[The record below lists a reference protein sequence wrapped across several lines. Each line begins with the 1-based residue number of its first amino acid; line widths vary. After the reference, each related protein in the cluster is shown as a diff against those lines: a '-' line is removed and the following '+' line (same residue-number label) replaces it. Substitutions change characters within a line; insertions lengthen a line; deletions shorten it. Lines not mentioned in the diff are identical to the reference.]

1 MAHQSDSTD
10 SAVTDNEPIT
20 QPILAD
26 WRDYDSL
33 STAIVEAVAAAT
45 DREPTDLPPL
55 YESIDTD
62 ALDAIAAGWTANTD
76 RRDYV
81 SFAFA
86 GVDVAV
92 ESDGGIEV
100 RPDGAEPH
108 RRGGAPRTE
117 SELSSSL
124 QRLLNAA
131 SRNGI
136 SIEGGWAVQNGPELP
151 DWDIHITRVER
162 PE

>member
-1 MAHQSDSTD
+1 MAHQTD
-10 SAVTDNEPIT
+10 PTDPAETDAESIT
-20 QPILAD
+20 QPIRTD
-26 WRDYDSL
+26 WRGYDSL
-33 STAIVEAVAAAT
+33 STAIVEVVAATT
-45 DREPTDLPPL
+45 DREPTALPPL

-62 ALDAIAAGWTANTD
+62 ALDAIADGWTANTD
-76 RRDYV
+76 GRQHV

-86 GVDVAV
+86 GVKVTV

-100 RPDGAEPH
+100 RPDAAEPH
-108 RRGGAPRTE
+108 RLDGAPRTE

-136 SIEGGWAVQNGPELP
+136 SVEGGWAVRNAPELP
-151 DWDIHITRVER
+151 DWDIHITRVEK